1 MEPLSMG
8 GNPLNGQVW
17 PYCLASNQLIRAWE
31 RRRRRRIGRGGGG
44 GYREEEVVR
53 KGKFTHSLVLC
64 QVIVVGP
71 YMDSSTKQ

>member
-17 PYCLASNQLIRAWE
+17 PYCLASNRLIRAWE

-44 GYREEEVVR
+44 GIGRR
-53 KGKFTHSLVLC
+53 RW
-64 QVIVVGP
+64 
-71 YMDSSTKQ
+71 